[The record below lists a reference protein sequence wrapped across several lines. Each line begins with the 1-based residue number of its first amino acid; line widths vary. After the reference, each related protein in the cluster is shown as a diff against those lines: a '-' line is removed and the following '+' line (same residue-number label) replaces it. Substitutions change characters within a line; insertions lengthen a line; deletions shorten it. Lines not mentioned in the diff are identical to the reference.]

1 MGRLTAM
8 GWLVGLLAKG
18 RARGWRLNP
27 VEFLVLAFLGS
38 QVVFLV
44 NRLGREGAGVSG
56 AVALAVC
63 AFLLG
68 VLLRDVLRA
77 RPEPTGRR

>member
-1 MGRLTAM
+1 M

-18 RARGWRLNP
+18 RERGWRLHP
-27 VEFLVLAFLGS
+27 VEFLVLVFLGS
-38 QVVFLV
+38 RVVFLV
-44 NRLGREGAGVSG
+44 DRLGRGGDGVSA
-56 AVALAVC
+56 AVTLAVC

-77 RPEPTGRR
+77 RPAPKSRR